1 MNKNEQIRKYL
12 DGELTGEELKN
23 FETEINNSPEL
34 KNLVDS
40 YRDTLNQFKKIE
52 NVNSEE
58 SYFINI
64 VPRFHE
70 STRNKKRL
78 KLKPAFAFSS
88 ITLVLTSILL
98 IFILNKD
105 NQVISPDYTP
115 VHEISSEELSS
126 YLKSNPRDY
135 YEMQLTEN
143 VPQEYDSLFSSI
155 FFNELNIDDNSGKYL
170 VDVTGNEFYNILD
183 EISDEDAESIYSSLI
198 SKKIY

>member
-34 KNLVDS
+34 KNFVDS
-40 YRDTLNQFKKIE
+40 YRNTLNQFKKIE

-70 STRNKKRL
+70 SMRNKKRL

-88 ITLVLTSILL
+88 IALVLTSILL
-98 IFILNKD
+98 VFILNKD
-105 NQVISPDYTP
+105 NQVINP

-126 YLKSNPRDY
+126 YLKSNPQDY
-135 YEMQLTEN
+135 YEMQLTES
-143 VPQEYDSLFSSI
+143 VPQEYDSLFNSI

>member
-1 MNKNEQIRKYL
+1 MNKNEQIRKYH
-12 DGELTGEELKN
+12 DGELSGEELKN

-70 STRNKKRL
+70 SMRNKKRL

-98 IFILNKD
+98 VFILNKD
-105 NQVISPDYTP
+105 NQVINP

-126 YLKSNPRDY
+126 YLKSNPQDY
-135 YEMQLTEN
+135 YEMQLTES
-143 VPQEYDSLFSSI
+143 VPQEYDSLFNSI

>member
-12 DGELTGEELKN
+12 DGELSGEELKN

-40 YRDTLNQFKKIE
+40 YRNTLNQFKKIE
-52 NVNSEE
+52 SINSEE

-70 STRNKKRL
+70 SMRNKKRL

-88 ITLVLTSILL
+88 IALVLTSILL
-98 IFILNKD
+98 VFILNKD
-105 NQVISPDYTP
+105 NQVINP

-126 YLKSNPRDY
+126 YLKSNPQDY
-135 YEMQLTEN
+135 YEMQLTES
-143 VPQEYDSLFSSI
+143 VPQEYDSLFNSI

>member
-34 KNLVDS
+34 KNFVDS
-40 YRDTLNQFKKIE
+40 YRNTLNQFQKIE

-70 STRNKKRL
+70 SMRNKKRL

-88 ITLVLTSILL
+88 IALVLTSILL
-98 IFILNKD
+98 VFILNKD
-105 NQVISPDYTP
+105 NQVINP

-126 YLKSNPRDY
+126 YLKSNPQDY
-135 YEMQLTEN
+135 YEMQLTES

>member
-12 DGELTGEELKN
+12 DGELSGEELKN

-34 KNLVDS
+34 KNFVDS
-40 YRDTLNQFKKIE
+40 YRNTLNQFQKIE

-70 STRNKKRL
+70 SMRNKKRL

-88 ITLVLTSILL
+88 IALVLISILL
-98 IFILNKD
+98 VFILNKD
-105 NQVISPDYTP
+105 NQVISP

-126 YLKSNPRDY
+126 YLKSNPHDY
-135 YEMQLTEN
+135 YEMQLTES

>member
-70 STRNKKRL
+70 SMRNKKRL

-88 ITLVLTSILL
+88 IALVLTSILL
-98 IFILNKD
+98 VFILNKD
-105 NQVISPDYTP
+105 NQVISP

-126 YLKSNPRDY
+126 YLKSNPQDY
-135 YEMQLTEN
+135 YEMQLIES
-143 VPQEYDSLFSSI
+143 VPQEYDSLFNSI

-170 VDVTGNEFYNILD
+170 VDVTGNAFYNILD

>member
-12 DGELTGEELKN
+12 DGELSGEELKN

-70 STRNKKRL
+70 SMRNKKRL

-88 ITLVLTSILL
+88 IALVLTSILL
-98 IFILNKD
+98 VFILNKD
-105 NQVISPDYTP
+105 NQVINP

-126 YLKSNPRDY
+126 YLKSNPQDY
-135 YEMQLTEN
+135 YEMQLTES
-143 VPQEYDSLFSSI
+143 VPQEYDSLFNSI

>member
-12 DGELTGEELKN
+12 DGELTGEELRS

-70 STRNKKRL
+70 SMRNKKRL

-88 ITLVLTSILL
+88 IALVLTSILL
-98 IFILNKD
+98 VFILNKD
-105 NQVISPDYTP
+105 NQVINP

-126 YLKSNPRDY
+126 YLKSNPQDY
-135 YEMQLTEN
+135 YEMQLTES
-143 VPQEYDSLFSSI
+143 VPQEYDSLFNSI

>member
-70 STRNKKRL
+70 SMRNKKRL

-88 ITLVLTSILL
+88 IALVLTSKLL
-98 IFILNKD
+98 VFILNKD
-105 NQVISPDYTP
+105 NQVINP

-126 YLKSNPRDY
+126 YLKSNPQDY
-135 YEMQLTEN
+135 YEMQLTES
-143 VPQEYDSLFSSI
+143 VPQEYDSLFNSI

>member
-70 STRNKKRL
+70 SMRNKKRL

-88 ITLVLTSILL
+88 IALVLTSILL
-98 IFILNKD
+98 VFILNKD
-105 NQVISPDYTP
+105 NQVINP

-126 YLKSNPRDY
+126 YLKSNPQDY
-135 YEMQLTEN
+135 YEMQLTES
-143 VPQEYDSLFSSI
+143 VPQEYDSLFNSI
-155 FFNELNIDDNSGKYL
+155 FFNDLNIDDNSGKYL

>member
-12 DGELTGEELKN
+12 DGELSGEELKN

-40 YRDTLNQFKKIE
+40 YRDTLNQFKKIKS
-52 NVNSEE
+52 VNSKE

-70 STRNKKRL
+70 SMRNKKRL

-88 ITLVLTSILL
+88 IALVLTSILL
-98 IFILNKD
+98 VFILNKD
-105 NQVISPDYTP
+105 NQVINP

-126 YLKSNPRDY
+126 YLKSNPQDY
-135 YEMQLTEN
+135 YEMQLTES
-143 VPQEYDSLFSSI
+143 VPQEYDSLFNSI

>member
-70 STRNKKRL
+70 SMRNKKRL

-88 ITLVLTSILL
+88 IALVLTSILL
-98 IFILNKD
+98 VFILNKD
-105 NQVISPDYTP
+105 NQVINP

-135 YEMQLTEN
+135 YEMQLTES
-143 VPQEYDSLFSSI
+143 VPQEYDSLFNSI

>member
-70 STRNKKRL
+70 SMRNKKRL

-98 IFILNKD
+98 VFILNKD
-105 NQVISPDYTP
+105 NQVINP

-126 YLKSNPRDY
+126 YLKSNPQDY
-135 YEMQLTEN
+135 YEMQLTES
-143 VPQEYDSLFSSI
+143 VPQEYDSLFNSI

>member
-12 DGELTGEELKN
+12 DGELTGEELRS

-70 STRNKKRL
+70 SMRNKKRL

-88 ITLVLTSILL
+88 IALVLTSILL
-98 IFILNKD
+98 VFILNKD
-105 NQVISPDYTP
+105 NQVINP

-135 YEMQLTEN
+135 YEMQLTES
-143 VPQEYDSLFSSI
+143 VPQEYDSLFNSI

>member
-70 STRNKKRL
+70 SMRNKKRL

-88 ITLVLTSILL
+88 IALVLTSILL
-98 IFILNKD
+98 VFILNKD
-105 NQVISPDYTP
+105 NQVINP

-126 YLKSNPRDY
+126 YLKSNPQDY
-135 YEMQLTEN
+135 YEMQLTES
-143 VPQEYDSLFSSI
+143 VPQEYDSLFNSI

>member
-70 STRNKKRL
+70 SMRNKKRL

-88 ITLVLTSILL
+88 IALVLISILL
-98 IFILNKD
+98 VFILNKD
-105 NQVISPDYTP
+105 NQVINP

-126 YLKSNPRDY
+126 YLKSNPQDY
-135 YEMQLTEN
+135 YEMQLTES
-143 VPQEYDSLFSSI
+143 VPQEYDSLFNSI

>member
-1 MNKNEQIRKYL
+1 MNENDQIRKYL
-12 DGELTGEELKN
+12 DGELTGEELRN

-70 STRNKKRL
+70 SMRNKKRL

-88 ITLVLTSILL
+88 IALVLTSILL
-98 IFILNKD
+98 VFILNKD
-105 NQVISPDYTP
+105 NQVINP

-126 YLKSNPRDY
+126 YLKSNPQDY
-135 YEMQLTEN
+135 YEMQLTES
-143 VPQEYDSLFSSI
+143 VPQEYDSLFNSI
-155 FFNELNIDDNSGKYL
+155 FFNELNIDDHSGKYL

>member
-70 STRNKKRL
+70 SMRNKKRL

-88 ITLVLTSILL
+88 IALVLTSILL
-98 IFILNKD
+98 VFILNKD
-105 NQVISPDYTP
+105 NQVINP

-126 YLKSNPRDY
+126 YLKSNPQDY
-135 YEMQLTEN
+135 YEMQLIES
-143 VPQEYDSLFSSI
+143 VPQEYDSLFNSI

>member
-70 STRNKKRL
+70 SMRNKKRL

-88 ITLVLTSILL
+88 IALVLTSILL
-98 IFILNKD
+98 VFILNKD
-105 NQVISPDYTP
+105 NQVINP

-126 YLKSNPRDY
+126 YLKSNPQDY
-135 YEMQLTEN
+135 YEMQLTES

>member
-12 DGELTGEELKN
+12 DGELSGEELKN

-34 KNLVDS
+34 KNFVDS
-40 YRDTLNQFKKIE
+40 YRNTLNQFQKIE

-70 STRNKKRL
+70 SMRNKKRL

-88 ITLVLTSILL
+88 IALVLTSILL
-98 IFILNKD
+98 VFILNKD
-105 NQVISPDYTP
+105 NQVISP

-126 YLKSNPRDY
+126 YLKSNPHDY
-135 YEMQLTEN
+135 YEMQLTES

>member
-12 DGELTGEELKN
+12 DGELSGEELKN

-34 KNLVDS
+34 KNFVDS
-40 YRDTLNQFKKIE
+40 YRNTLNQFQKIE

-70 STRNKKRL
+70 SMRNKKRL

-88 ITLVLTSILL
+88 IALVLTSILL
-98 IFILNKD
+98 VFILNKD
-105 NQVISPDYTP
+105 NQVINP

-126 YLKSNPRDY
+126 YLKSNPQDY
-135 YEMQLTEN
+135 YEMQLTES
-143 VPQEYDSLFSSI
+143 VPQEYDSLFNSI

>member
-12 DGELTGEELKN
+12 DGELSGEELKN

-34 KNLVDS
+34 KNFVDS
-40 YRDTLNQFKKIE
+40 YRNTLNQFQKIE

-70 STRNKKRL
+70 SMRNKKRL

-88 ITLVLTSILL
+88 IALVLTSILL
-98 IFILNKD
+98 VFILNKD
-105 NQVISPDYTP
+105 NQVINP

-126 YLKSNPRDY
+126 YLKSNPHDY
-135 YEMQLTEN
+135 YEMQLTES